1 MEEHGIVVTRDEG
14 AEELDTDEAIELIEE
29 EPSAGEPAN
38 SVSKP
43 RRGVLWGAL

>member
-1 MEEHGIVVTRDEG
+1 MEEYRAVRDEKP
-14 AEELDTDEAIELIEE
+14 EDKEYDEAIELIEE
-29 EPSAGEPAN
+29 EPASGEPAS